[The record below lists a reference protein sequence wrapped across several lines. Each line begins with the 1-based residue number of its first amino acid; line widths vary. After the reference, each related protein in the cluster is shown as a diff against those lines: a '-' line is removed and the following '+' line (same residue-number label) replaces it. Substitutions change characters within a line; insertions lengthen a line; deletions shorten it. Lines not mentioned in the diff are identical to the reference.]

1 MSVLVIDVGTSSI
14 RARVAHDDA
23 SPSAERRRP
32 LLPSTPFP
40 GLVEFDPVEMYD
52 VALALALEVLDAHGA
67 PVDAVGIT
75 NQRASTIVWD
85 PADGQ
90 PVGPGLGWQDLR
102 TVGECLA
109 LQADGLHLAP
119 NHSATKCAALLDAA
133 DPERRRHLLFGTVD
147 SWLVWN
153 LSRGAAHVTDAS
165 NASVTGLLLRD
176 GSAWDGD
183 VLTRLRIDP
192 GSMPTVVDTSGHLA
206 DAAALPGSPPI
217 TGLAGDQQASLIG
230 QGCVEPGLAKLT
242 FGTGGMLDL
251 WVGDTRPS
259 FALRGDG
266 GTFPLVAHRR
276 DGTLSWALEGVM
288 LAAGSNVE
296 WLRDDLGLIATAA
309 ESHDLA
315 ARCDGTDGV
324 VYVPALLGLGT
335 PHWDYGARGAL
346 LGITRGTTAAH
357 VARAVLDGV
366 AQRGTD
372 LVDAAETDS
381 GLRIDALR
389 VDGGMSQNP
398 TFVQALADA
407 SQRPVELSP
416 EVEATARGAALLA
429 LVGVGTIDAG
439 DLSSMWSPR
448 SVVEPGEP
456 LDRVRWSDAVA
467 RSRGW
472 HGDLSA
478 LDF

>member
-23 SPSAERRRP
+23 SPSVERQRP
-32 LLPSTPFP
+32 LLPTTPFP
-40 GLVEFDPVEMYD
+40 GLVEFDPVEMLD
-52 VALALALEVLDAHGA
+52 VALELAHEVLAAHGA

-75 NQRASTIVWD
+75 NQRASTVVWD
-85 PADGQ
+85 PTDGR
-90 PVGPGLGWQDLR
+90 PVGPGIGWQDLR
-102 TVGECLA
+102 TVGECLT

-153 LSRGAAHVTDAS
+153 LSRGSAHVTDAS
-165 NASVTGLLLRD
+165 NASVTGLLRRD
-176 GSAWDGD
+176 GSAWDGE
-183 VLTRLRIDP
+183 VLARLRIDP
-192 GSMPTVVDTSGHLA
+192 ASMPTLVDTSGHLA
-206 DAAALPGSPPI
+206 EAVALPGSPPI

-259 FALRGDG
+259 FELRGDG
-266 GTFPLVAHRR
+266 GTFPLVADRR
-276 DGTLSWALEGVM
+276 DGALSWALEGVM

-296 WLRDDLGLIATAA
+296 WLRDDLGLVDTAA

-315 ARCDGTDGV
+315 ARCDSTDGV

-346 LGITRGTTAAH
+346 LGVTRGTTAAH
-357 VARAVLDGV
+357 VARAVLEGV
-366 AQRGTD
+366 AHRGTD

-429 LVGVGTIDAG
+429 LVGAGTIAPD

-448 SVVEPGEP
+448 SIVEPGAA
-456 LDRVRWSDAVA
+456 LDRARWADAVD

-478 LDF
+478 LTF